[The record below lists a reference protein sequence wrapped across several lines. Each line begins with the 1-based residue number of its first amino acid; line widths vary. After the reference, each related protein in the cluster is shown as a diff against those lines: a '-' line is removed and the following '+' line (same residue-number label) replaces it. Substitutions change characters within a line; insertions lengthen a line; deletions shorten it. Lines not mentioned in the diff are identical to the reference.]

1 LSQHYEFLYHP
12 LKPLFLLLNVIS
24 QASGKLYYQCLCP
37 IYKINIKL
45 HVANRII
52 RTEYVRTTS
61 KVDIIQIQKN
71 FAEFKSDVLRGC
83 DGVIQYIFL
92 DIISD

>member
-1 LSQHYEFLYHP
+1 VIVGHDRKGVLSAKTRIDVIVNSARQREPFSHFLSIP
-12 LKPLFLLLNVIS
+12 VNDS
-24 QASGKLYYQCLCP
+24 
-37 IYKINIKL
+37 
-45 HVANRII
+45 
-52 RTEYVRTTS
+52 E
-61 KVDIIQIQKN
+61 IQKN